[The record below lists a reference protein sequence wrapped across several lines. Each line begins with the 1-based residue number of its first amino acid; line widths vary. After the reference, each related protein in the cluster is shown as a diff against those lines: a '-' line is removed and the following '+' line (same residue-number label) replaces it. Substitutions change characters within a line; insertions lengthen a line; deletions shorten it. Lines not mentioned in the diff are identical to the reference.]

1 MVTLKR
7 YRIFFAMFILML
19 ILGYPRAFGADSVD
33 LTVTN
38 VFWGA
43 TATAPITAH
52 PGDRDVP
59 LLIVVTN
66 AGDATAWNVNGT
78 LVLSYPFSY
87 SYTSDGKIFYAS
99 RVNASAG
106 VLFPGYSF
114 TFRYLLS
121 IDSGAKDGVYRLS
134 LLLSYKTYA
143 DITVTASR
151 SVDVPVWSG
160 EIRVQRFMSLPL
172 KIYPGD
178 TQVNLKIWVVN
189 SGTATAKDVSLLLLL
204 TPSFKQSS
212 SGSDAVF
219 LGTMLP
225 GQVSEANFY
234 IDVDGSASSGAHEIL
249 LAVRSGLSSNATMS
263 SIPLYVSEK
272 AKFEVVGVEPGE
284 VFAGDYGTVVRVT
297 LRNVSNV
304 TSESVRVQLKTGNF
318 FSGTTTD
325 YLGAIGDGENKT
337 ATFIL
342 DIDGRANSG
351 RCYMDLRVEWTQDD
365 KIFDQTSSI
374 RLQVSQR
381 PLSIIYGAI
390 ITVVVVVLIGVFS
403 LRKRRRSV
411 KKI

>member
-1 MVTLKR
+1 MGR
-7 YRIFFAMFILML
+7 CIIFFAIFML
-19 ILGYPRAFGADSVD
+19 ILVPAYPQAFGEGSVN

-43 TATAPITAH
+43 TATTPITAH

-78 LVLSYPFSY
+78 LVLSYPFNY
-87 SYTSDGKIFYAS
+87 TYTSDGKIFYAS

-106 VLFPGYSF
+106 VLFPGNSF

-121 IDSGAKDGVYRLS
+121 IDSGAKDGIYRLR

-151 SVDVPVWSG
+151 SVDVPIWSG

-189 SGTATAKDVSLLLLL
+189 SGTATAKDVNLLLLL
-204 TPSFKQSS
+204 TPNFKPSS

-219 LGTMLP
+219 LGTMLS

-234 IDVDGSASSGAHEIL
+234 IDIDESTPSGAHELL
-249 LAVRSGLSSNATMS
+249 LAVTSGLTSNATMS
-263 SIPLYVSEK
+263 SIPLYVSVK
-272 AKFEVVGVEPGE
+272 AKFEVAAVDPGE
-284 VFAGDYGTVVRVT
+284 VFAGDYGIVVRVT
-297 LRNVSNV
+297 LRNISNV
-304 TSESVRVQLKTGNF
+304 TGESVRVQLKTGNF

-325 YLGAIGDGENKT
+325 YLGAIGAGENKT
-337 ATFIL
+337 ASFIL
-342 DIDGRANSG
+342 DVDGKVNSG
-351 RCYMDLRVEWTQDD
+351 ICYMDLRVEWTQDD
-365 KIFDQTSSI
+365 KSLDQTSSI
-374 RLQVSQR
+374 GLQVSQR

-390 ITVVVVVLIGVFS
+390 VIAVVAVLIGVFS
-403 LRKRRRSV
+403 LRRRRRSGQ
-411 KKI
+411 KI

>member
-1 MVTLKR
+1 MKR
-7 YRIFFAMFILML
+7 YIVFFTIFMLML
-19 ILGYPRAFGADSVD
+19 ISACPHAFAADSVD

-43 TATAPITAH
+43 TAAAPITAH

-59 LLIVVTN
+59 LLVVVTN
-66 AGDATAWNVNGT
+66 AGDAAAWNVNGT

-87 SYTSDGKIFYAS
+87 TYTSDGKIFYAS

-143 DITVTASR
+143 DITVTTSR

-160 EIRVQRFMSLPL
+160 DIRVQRFMSLPL

-204 TPSFKQSS
+204 TPNFKPSS

-219 LGTMLP
+219 LGTMP
-225 GQVSEANFY
+225 PSQVSEADFY
-234 IDVDGSASSGAHEIL
+234 IDIDESASSGAHELL
-249 LAVRSGLSSNATMS
+249 LAVSSGLTSNATMS
-263 SIPLYVSEK
+263 SIPLYVNEK
-272 AKFEVVGVEPGE
+272 AKFEVVRVEPEE
-284 VFAGDYGTVVRVT
+284 VFAGDYGTVVRVA
-297 LRNVSNV
+297 LRNISNV
-304 TSESVRVQLKTGNF
+304 TSESVRAQLKTGNF

-325 YLGAIGDGENKT
+325 YLGTIGAGENKT

-351 RCYMDLRVEWTQDD
+351 RYYMDLRVEWTQDD
-365 KIFDQTSSI
+365 KSFNQTSSI
-374 RLQVSQR
+374 GLQVSQR

-390 ITVVVVVLIGVFS
+390 IAAIKVVMISVQS
-403 LRKRRRSV
+403 LRKRRKSA

>member
-1 MVTLKR
+1 MVTLGR
-7 YRIFFAMFILML
+7 CIIFFAIFML
-19 ILGYPRAFGADSVD
+19 ILVPAYPQAFGEGSVN

-43 TATAPITAH
+43 TATTPITAH

-78 LVLSYPFSY
+78 LVLSYPFNY
-87 SYTSDGKIFYAS
+87 TYTSDGKIFYAS

-106 VLFPGYSF
+106 VLFPGNSF

-121 IDSGAKDGVYRLS
+121 IDSGAKDGIYRLR

-151 SVDVPVWSG
+151 SVDVPIWSG

-189 SGTATAKDVSLLLLL
+189 SGTATAKDVNLLLLL
-204 TPSFKQSS
+204 TPNFKPSS

-219 LGTMLP
+219 LGTMLS

-234 IDVDGSASSGAHEIL
+234 IDIDESTPSGAHELL
-249 LAVRSGLSSNATMS
+249 LAVTSGLTSNATMS
-263 SIPLYVSEK
+263 SIPLYVSVK
-272 AKFEVVGVEPGE
+272 AKFEVAAVDPGE
-284 VFAGDYGTVVRVT
+284 VFAGDYGIVVRVT
-297 LRNVSNV
+297 LRNISNV
-304 TSESVRVQLKTGNF
+304 TGESVRVQLKTGNF

-325 YLGAIGDGENKT
+325 YLGAIGAGENKT
-337 ATFIL
+337 ASFIL
-342 DIDGRANSG
+342 DVDGKVNSG
-351 RCYMDLRVEWTQDD
+351 ICYMDLRVEWTQDD
-365 KIFDQTSSI
+365 KSLDQTSSI
-374 RLQVSQR
+374 GLQVSQR

-390 ITVVVVVLIGVFS
+390 VIAVVAVLIGVFS
-403 LRKRRRSV
+403 LRRRRRSGQ
-411 KKI
+411 KI

>member
-1 MVTLKR
+1 
-7 YRIFFAMFILML
+7 ML
-19 ILGYPRAFGADSVD
+19 ILIPAYPQAFGTGSVD
-33 LTVTN
+33 LTITN
-38 VFWGA
+38 VLWGA
-43 TATAPITAH
+43 TVTAPVTAH

-59 LLIVVTN
+59 LLIAVTN
-66 AGDATAWNVNGT
+66 AGDAAAWNVNGT

-87 SYTSDGKIFYAS
+87 TYTSNGKIFYAS

-121 IDSGAKDGVYRLS
+121 IDSGAKDGVYRLI

-143 DITVTASR
+143 DITVTTSR

-160 EIRVQRFMSLPL
+160 EIRVQRFISLPL

-189 SGTATAKDVSLLLLL
+189 SGTATAKDVNLLLLL
-204 TPSFKQSS
+204 TSNFKSSS

-225 GQVSEANFY
+225 GQVSEADFY
-234 IDVDGSASSGAHEIL
+234 IDIDESAPSGAHELL
-249 LAVRSGLSSNATMS
+249 LAVSSGLDSNATMS
-263 SIPLYVSEK
+263 SVPLYVSEK
-272 AKFEVVGVEPGE
+272 AKFEVVGVEPRE
-284 VFAGDYGTVVRVT
+284 VFAGDYGAVVRVT
-297 LRNVSNV
+297 MRNISNV
-304 TSESVRVQLKTGNF
+304 TGESVRVQLKTGNF

-325 YLGAIGDGENKT
+325 YLGAIGAGENKT
-337 ATFIL
+337 ATFML
-342 DIDGRANSG
+342 DIDSRANSG
-351 RCYMDLRVEWTQDD
+351 RCYMDLRVDWTQDD
-365 KIFDQTSSI
+365 KSFDQTSSI
-374 RLQVSQR
+374 GLQVSQR
-381 PLSIIYGAI
+381 PLSIIYGAVI
-390 ITVVVVVLIGVFS
+390 ATVVVVLVGVFS